1 MIPKCEVLAF
11 AHGVNGIEESQNL
24 GVGFAGI
31 FGIEWNEGLA
41 DLSSVQIF
49 PTDYYCYNP

>member
-1 MIPKCEVLAF
+1 VKFWLLTWGC
-11 AHGVNGIEESQNL
+11 GIEESQNL